1 MMTKKLYWENLY
13 ETKFTAKVISIKESG
28 FVLDK
33 TLFYPESGNQL
44 SDRGYIKIEDF
55 KFKIEKVSKD
65 GNEII
70 HHIPSDLK
78 DKINIGD
85 KVEGEIDWQYRYGL
99 MKAHSSQHVFSAVL
113 KNSYDIDTMRA
124 NLNFEEVFLQTSQN
138 LDYEQLKEI
147 LYEVNN
153 ICTSKNYRISA
164 EIIPRAKAEEIANK
178 IRSKIPNEP
187 QVRLM
192 EIENLDLVCCGGTH
206 VQNTTE
212 IGSLFIYDF
221 KKGNEIRYYVG
232 NKATLNYSNFNVNLI
247 NLANSLNI
255 PILKTR
261 EIVKKRLELLEDIQ
275 NQQKDLSYKFLDAIS
290 KTPYKIINN
299 ISLFYLDFDID
310 IKILNKS
317 LSVFPQNSLIIV
329 LMGINRLRLLS
340 LNESIDANKILQN
353 IIQKYDGKGG
363 GNSKSAQAVIGKMPE
378 DLIFEIEQLINEE
391 IVAK

>member
-1 MMTKKLYWENLY
+1 MTKKLYWENPY

-33 TLFYPESGNQL
+33 TLFYPESGNQS

-55 KFKIEKVSKD
+55 KFKIEEVSKD
-65 GNEII
+65 GDEII

-113 KNSYDIDTMRA
+113 KNTYDIDTMRA
-124 NLNFEEVFLQTSQN
+124 NLNHEEVFLQTSQN

-153 ICTSKNYRISA
+153 ICTSKNYRLNP
-164 EIIPRAKAEEIANK
+164 EIIPRAKAEEIAHK
-178 IRSKIPNEP
+178 IRSRIPKEP

-212 IGSLFIYDF
+212 IGCLFIYDF

-232 NKATLNYSNFNVNLI
+232 NKATLNYSNININII

-255 PILKTR
+255 PILKIR
-261 EIVKKRLELLEDIQ
+261 EIVKKRLELLEDVQ

-290 KTPYKIINN
+290 KSPYKIINN
-299 ISLFYLDFDID
+299 ISLFYLDLDID

-317 LSVFPQNSLIIV
+317 LSIFPQNSLIIV
-329 LMGINRLRLLS
+329 LMGNNKLRLLS
-340 LNESIDANKILQN
+340 LNENIDANKILQN

-363 GNSKSAQAVIGKMPE
+363 GNSKSAQAVVGKMPE
-378 DLIFEIEQLINEE
+378 DLLFEIEQLINKEL
-391 IVAK
+391 VVK

>member
-1 MMTKKLYWENLY
+1 MTKKLYWESPY

-33 TLFYPESGNQL
+33 TLFYPESGNQV
-44 SDRGYIKIEDF
+44 SDHGNLKIKKF
-55 KFKIEKVSKD
+55 RFKIDEVTKQGD
-65 GNEII
+65 DIM
-70 HHIPSDLK
+70 HHITVPYK

-85 KVEGEIDWQYRYGL
+85 KVEGEIDWEYRYGL

-113 KNSYDIDTMRA
+113 KNTNDIDTMRA
-124 NLNFEEVFLQTSQN
+124 NLNHEEVFLQTSQN

-147 LYEVNN
+147 LYKVNN
-153 ICTSKNYRISA
+153 ICTSKNYKISA
-164 EIIPRAKAEEIANK
+164 EIIPLIKAQEIANK
-178 IRSKIPNEP
+178 IRSQIPKEP

-212 IGSLFIYDF
+212 IGCLFIYDF

-232 NKATLNYSNFNVNLI
+232 NKATLNSSNINVNLI

-255 PILKTR
+255 PILKIR

-290 KTPYKIINN
+290 KTPYKVINN
-299 ISLFYLDFDID
+299 TSLFYLEFDID

-317 LSVFPQNSLIIV
+317 ISIFPQNSLIIV
-329 LMGINRLRLLS
+329 LMGNNRLRLLS

-378 DLIFEIEQLINEE
+378 DLLFEIEQLINKEL
-391 IVAK
+391 VVK

>member
-1 MMTKKLYWENLY
+1 MTKKLYWESPY
-13 ETKFTAKVISIKESG
+13 ETKFSAEVKSIEENG
-28 FVLDK
+28 IILDK

-55 KFKIEKVSKD
+55 KYKIKKVSKD
-65 GNEII
+65 GNDLI
-70 HHIPSDLK
+70 HHIPSDLM
-78 DKINIGD
+78 DKISIGD

-113 KNSYDIDTMRA
+113 KNTYDIDTMRA
-124 NLNFEEVFLQTSQN
+124 ILNHEEVFLQTSQKI
-138 LDYEQLKEI
+138 DYKQLKEI
-147 LYEVNN
+147 LYEVNS

-164 EIIPRAKAEEIANK
+164 EIIPYTKAQEITDK
-178 IRSKIPNEP
+178 IRSQIPNEP
-187 QVRLM
+187 EVRLM

-232 NKATLNYSNFNVNLI
+232 NKTILNSSNININLI

-255 PILKTR
+255 PILKVR

-275 NQQKDLSYKFLDAIS
+275 NQQNDLSYKFLDAIS
-290 KTPYKIINN
+290 KTPYKVIND
-299 ISLFYLDFDID
+299 ISLFYFDFDID

-317 LSVFPQNSLIIV
+317 LNIFPQNSFITV
-329 LMGINRLRLLS
+329 LMGNNKLRLIS
-340 LNESIDANKILQN
+340 LNESIDANKILQV

-363 GNSKSAQAVIGKMPE
+363 GNSKSAQAVLEKIPE
-378 DLIFEIEQLINEE
+378 DLLFEIEQLVNKEL
-391 IVAK
+391 VVK

>member
-1 MMTKKLYWENLY
+1 MTKKLYWENPY

-55 KFKIEKVSKD
+55 KVKIEKVSKD
-65 GNEII
+65 DDEII
-70 HHIPSDLK
+70 HHIPLDLK

-113 KNSYDIDTMRA
+113 KNIYDIDTMRA
-124 NLNFEEVFLQTSQN
+124 NLNHEEVFLQMSQN

-147 LYEVNN
+147 VYEVNN
-153 ICTSKNYRISA
+153 ICTSKNYKISA
-164 EIIPRAKAEEIANK
+164 EIIPLIKAQEISNK
-178 IRSKIPNEP
+178 IRSQIPKEP

-212 IGSLFIYDF
+212 IGCLFIYDF

-232 NKATLNYSNFNVNLI
+232 NKATLNSSNINVNLI

-255 PILKTR
+255 PILKIR

-275 NQQKDLSYKFLDAIS
+275 DQQKDLSYKFLDAIS
-290 KTPYKIINN
+290 KSPYKIINN
-299 ISLFYLDFDID
+299 ISLFYLDLDID

-317 LSVFPQNSLIIV
+317 ISIFPQNSLIIV
-329 LMGINRLRLLS
+329 LMGNNRLRLLS
-340 LNESIDANKILQN
+340 LNENVDANKILQN

-378 DLIFEIEQLINEE
+378 DLLFEIEQLINKEL
-391 IVAK
+391 VVK

>member
-1 MMTKKLYWENLY
+1 MTKKLYWENPY

-33 TLFYPESGNQL
+33 TLFYPESGNQS

-55 KFKIEKVSKD
+55 KFKIEEVSKD
-65 GNEII
+65 GDEII

-113 KNSYDIDTMRA
+113 KNTYDIDTMRA
-124 NLNFEEVFLQTSQN
+124 NLNHEEVFLQTSQN

-153 ICTSKNYRISA
+153 ICTSKNYRLNP
-164 EIIPRAKAEEIANK
+164 EIIPRAKAEEIAHK
-178 IRSKIPNEP
+178 IRSRIPKEP

-212 IGSLFIYDF
+212 IGCLFIYDF

-232 NKATLNYSNFNVNLI
+232 NKATLNYSNININII

-255 PILKTR
+255 PILKIR
-261 EIVKKRLELLEDIQ
+261 EIVKKRLELLEDVQ

-290 KTPYKIINN
+290 KSPYKIINN
-299 ISLFYLDFDID
+299 ISLFYLDLDID

-317 LSVFPQNSLIIV
+317 LSIFPQNSLIIV
-329 LMGINRLRLLS
+329 LMGNNKLRLLS
-340 LNESIDANKILQN
+340 LNENIDANKILQN

-378 DLIFEIEQLINEE
+378 DLLFEIEQLINKEL
-391 IVAK
+391 VVK